1 MNNIIFLDP
10 TLSLSES
17 DRTLDS
23 DFQTPIHKIPACRK
37 FKSMWKN
44 PQNDLEK
51 KTSLIRK
58 SANLNSLLPQKTD
71 KIVSIA
77 LNVFFKKKITIRK
90 EPQNLSVDKLGCI
103 TNDRMPTGST
113 IQIDTTLN
121 PVESSSF
128 KCTAPT
134 HVFGKCKLSSFS
146 INKPTSKSMPNIHM
160 FDNMKKSVYPALHT
174 GDIDCPE
181 ISRKNTQKL
190 SVQFLEFK
198 KKLKNSI
205 LLENEITVPL
215 TKESQV
221 AEDYPD
227 ERRITKGNS
236 ASLKLTVKV
245 SQSSYYTLRHTGFLT
260 QRYRNSRS
268 SVLDKID
275 TIVDVESMLMKNED
289 FVRYLKEQ
297 RPQIPRVE
305 FHATSSKCLRTKPK
319 VIKNQDLPSFSHR
332 KRIECQVA

>member
-1 MNNIIFLDP
+1 MP
-10 TLSLSES
+10 QSSE
-17 DRTLDS
+17 
-23 DFQTPIHKIPACRK
+23 
-37 FKSMWKN
+37 
-44 PQNDLEK
+44 
-51 KTSLIRK
+51 
-58 SANLNSLLPQKTD
+58 
-71 KIVSIA
+71 KIVLMA
-77 LNVFFKKKITIRK
+77 LNGFFKKKITIRK

-103 TNDRMPTGST
+103 INDRMPTGSA

-121 PVESSSF
+121 PFESSSF
-128 KCTAPT
+128 RCTPPT
-134 HVFGKCKLSSFS
+134 HVIDKLSSFS
-146 INKPTSKSMPNIHM
+146 INKSTSKSMPNIRI
-160 FDNMKKSVYPALHT
+160 FEYMKKSVYPSLHT

-198 KKLKNSI
+198 KKLNDSI
-205 LLENEITVPL
+205 LMENEIIVPL

-221 AEDYPD
+221 ADDYPD

-305 FHATSSKCLRTKPK
+305 FHATSSKCLRNKPK
-319 VIKNQDLPSFSHR
+319 VIKKQDLPSFGHR
-332 KRIECQVA
+332 KLIENQVA